1 MIEKLT
7 QSSKNVLGF
16 KASGDVTKADYQT
29 MVPAVEAA
37 LQEHDSVRVLLDLT
51 EFKWEKAEAWG
62 TDLKF
67 GHDFHKKISKMAIV
81 GDKTWEEWLTK
92 VAAPF
97 YAVEAK
103 FFQSDDVDSAWAWL
117 RS

>member
-7 QSSKNVLGF
+7 QSSENVLGF
-16 KASGDVTKADYQT
+16 KASGDITRADYQT

-37 LQEHDSVRVLLDLT
+37 LQAHDTVHILLDLT
-51 EFKWEKAEAWG
+51 DFTWEKPEAWG
-62 TDLKF
+62 ADMKF

-81 GDKTWEEWLTK
+81 GDKKWEEWLTK

-103 FFQSDDVDSAWAWL
+103 FYHPDEIDNAWGWL
-117 RS
+117 LL